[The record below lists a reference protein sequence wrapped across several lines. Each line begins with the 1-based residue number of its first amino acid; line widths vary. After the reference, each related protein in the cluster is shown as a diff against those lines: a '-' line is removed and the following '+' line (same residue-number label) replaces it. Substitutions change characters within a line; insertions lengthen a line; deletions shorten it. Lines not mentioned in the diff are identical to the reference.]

1 MYIVFTN
8 LLQMGKTW
16 ITQDKVPAVV
26 GLWWVY
32 AIMLCLVIVLLM
44 HQLGFRY
51 LCQAV
56 ITGVTLVLVIF
67 IMLYELFAF
76 AGEVDMIGKADYTI
90 WSLLQYSVLR
100 IPQHVYELFPL
111 SMLLGTMLGL
121 GWLANHNELV
131 VIRMAGVSLL
141 SIVGSTMKT
150 AIMLMLLAIVI
161 GEGIAPSLNQ
171 YASEQ
176 RTIAL
181 HRQIDVNTNYGLW
194 ARDGETYINVTRVEN
209 DGRLIGVNLYQFE
222 KNNIIKRQIQAGQAI
237 YDGKQWQLKSVQE
250 TIYKDNSF
258 VVKHIKEMEWE
269 TLLDLDMVKIV
280 SIRLD
285 LLSIWKLSS
294 YIKYLKNNN
303 LEYTE
308 YELVYWTKLFSP
320 FTILAMVLLAI
331 PFIFGSV
338 RHVSIGK
345 QVLSGFLVGL
355 VFFVMSRLIG
365 QMGLV
370 YGVPAMLS
378 AILPTLI
385 VIALTLWSY
394 RKIR

>member
-1 MYIVFTN
+1 MNILDRYI
-8 LLQMGKTW
+8 G
-16 ITQDKVPAVV
+16 
-26 GLWWVY
+26 
-32 AIMLCLVIVLLM
+32 
-44 HQLGFRY
+44 R
-51 LCQAV
+51 AV
-56 ITGVTLVLVIF
+56 IIGVASVLTIF

-90 WSLLQYSVLR
+90 WTLLQYSLLR
-100 IPQHVYELFPL
+100 IPQHIYELFPL

-131 VIRMAGVSLL
+131 IIRMAGVSLL
-141 SIVGSTMKT
+141 RIVGSIMKT
-150 AIMLMLLAIVI
+150 AIMLMLLAMMI
-161 GEGIAPSLNQ
+161 GEGIAPPLNQ

-209 DGRLIGVNLYQFE
+209 DGRLIGVNLYQFA

-280 SIRLD
+280 AVRLD

-294 YIKYLKNNN
+294 YIEYLKNNN

-345 QVLSGFLVGL
+345 QILSGFLVGL